1 MRLFSLLL
9 KLSLLAVPL
18 SATTQIL
25 PIRELAAPDWDRGSE
40 DDLFGYALVNDGNQ
54 LIVGIP
60 GIPTTSAP
68 GMGMVEIY
76 EPSLSGYSLVQRLL
90 PTQNDTDEKF
100 GIALAINGDDL
111 AVGSWD
117 AGFGAGQ
124 VAGSVHMYRREAG
137 EWQFVARLVAPEV
150 DSGDGFGSRLALNAD
165 WLAITAPGFDDQ
177 SGQRGAVF
185 LYRRESDSWNF
196 FQRIDSNEA
205 DSGGFACSMAM
216 TATRLLIGDCLGD
229 SATADD
235 SGTVLWYELDASGA
249 VFGGTIVAADS
260 ASGDNFGYEIAAVDS
275 HVVIAARGASTN
287 PNRVYFFEQTAL
299 AYEISSL
306 LPLPSFAVSLHI
318 ADDRAL
324 IAGPVCAS
332 TTTPG
337 RNVSCVRRLDWIGD
351 AWSEAAPYTQQPEVG
366 FNGFGIALTVANHQI
381 HVGNPFRDVA
391 AGPSSGAISYFD
403 IDMPESAPH
412 TLELPPG
419 LWRFAFNTVVDGNL
433 LVASDSRLG
442 TPDQFNE
449 GTAWVYDISSALP
462 QLLARIDNPEPY
474 TYERFG
480 SGVGVAGDRI
490 VLSTGKRVPGG
501 STLALR
507 TYQRNGASVD
517 FVDEFNPFELTELNG
532 IVLRTSLQLNAERL
546 VLEGTITTTK
556 GFAPRIIVLVRA
568 GNTWI
573 LEDILSPPA
582 QDEQIAI
589 NFSRMAMHGDRIV
602 LLRSELQPVLAE
614 PRSWVAF
621 VYRREAGT
629 WNLEASLRPPPDDPP
644 AMVLYDID
652 LHGEEIALTT
662 ADTLGNVLHSRIYS
676 FRFNGIEWQ
685 ALQRIDAPID
695 TYEFGRQVAIENGL
709 LLVESFPT
717 TAIAGNFVTPL
728 RLYRADGD
736 NWPATAGFLPM
747 LAPAGAGRVL
757 DFGSP
762 QLRDGRLFAAGRR
775 EGPGVSTHT
784 HGVVFEFNTSDPV
797 FADGFE

>member
-9 KLSLLAVPL
+9 TLSFLAAPL
-18 SATTQIL
+18 SATTQVL
-25 PIRELAAPDWDRGSE
+25 PVRELAAPDWDRGGE
-40 DDLFGYALVNDGNQ
+40 DDLFGYALANDGNR

-76 EPSLSGYSLVQRLL
+76 EPSLSSYSLVQRLL
-90 PTQNDTDEKF
+90 PTQNDADEKF
-100 GIALAINGDDL
+100 GIALAINDDDL

-117 AGFGAGQ
+117 AGFGAGL

-150 DSGDGFGSRLALNAD
+150 DSGDGFGSRLALNPD

-177 SGQRGAVF
+177 SGRRGAVF
-185 LYRRESDSWNF
+185 LYRREGDSWNF
-196 FQRIDSNEA
+196 FQRIDNSEVG
-205 DSGGFACSMAM
+205 SGFACSMAM

-229 SATADD
+229 SIAAED

-249 VFGGTIVAADS
+249 IFGGTIAAADS

-275 HVVIAARGASTN
+275 HVVIAAVGASPH
-287 PNRVYFFEQTAL
+287 PNRVYFFEQAAL
-299 AYEISSL
+299 AYEISSV

-318 ADDRAL
+318 IDDRAL

-337 RNVSCVRRLDWIGD
+337 RNVSCVRRLDWIGN
-351 AWSEAAPYTQQPEVG
+351 AWIEAAPYTQQPEVG
-366 FNGFGIALTVANHQI
+366 FNGFGIALTVANNQI
-381 HVGNPFRDVA
+381 HAGNPFRDVA

-403 IDMPESAPH
+403 IGTPEIAPN

-517 FVDEFNPFELTELNG
+517 FIDEFNPFELAELNG
-532 IVLRTSLQLNAERL
+532 IVLRTSLQLNADRL
-546 VLEGTITTTK
+546 VLEGTVATTK
-556 GFAPRIIVLVRA
+556 GFAPKIIVLARA

-589 NFSRMAMHGDRIV
+589 NFSRMAMHEDRIV
-602 LLRSELQPVLAE
+602 LLRGELQPLLAE

-621 VYRREAGT
+621 VYRRGAGT
-629 WNLEASLRPPPDDPP
+629 WNLETSLRPASGEPP

-652 LHGEEIALTT
+652 IHGGEIALTT

-676 FRFNGIEWQ
+676 FRFDGANWQ
-685 ALQRIDAPID
+685 ALQRIDAPAD
-695 TYEFGRQVAIENGL
+695 TYEFGRQVTIENGFL
-709 LLVESFPT
+709 VVESFPT
-717 TAIAGNFVTPL
+717 MAISGNFVTPL
-728 RLYRADGD
+728 RLYRAEGD
-736 NWPATAGFLPM
+736 SWQATAGFLPM

-784 HGVVFEFNTSDPV
+784 HGVVFEFDVSDPV
-797 FADGFE
+797 FADAFE